1 MASSSRA
8 AQQQEWPSILI
19 ALGTTLGSAA
29 SFWLAPTYEPASG
42 ILWTVAGWCAFGYL
56 FFQTM
61 FLLVSATKVK
71 TISLVDPI
79 VASLPFIAGL
89 VVLAAWSFGRLPLS
103 LFQLNSLAFLL
114 ATTLAELALT
124 VATRKVVNRR
134 NISESSVK

>member
-1 MASSSRA
+1 MASSYRA

-42 ILWTVAGWCAFGYL
+42 ILWTVAGWFAFGYL
-56 FFQTM
+56 FFQAM
-61 FLLVSATKVK
+61 FLLVSATKAK
-71 TISLVDPI
+71 AISLVDPI

-89 VVLAAWSFGRLPLS
+89 VVLAAWSVGHLPLS

-124 VATRKVVNRR
+124 VATRRVVNRR
-134 NISESSVK
+134 NTPDAEA